1 MPERLTMAIA
11 EAAVELLQQSGDDGF
26 SATMYSGRGMY
37 GQQVP
42 GITGPA
48 GHMGDIAWAII
59 KVYIQNKTEEYFL
72 NDDEEEPDDNE
83 ITSWLYEEWLDE
95 ARSLIPS
102 RYDSMGLYTI
112 YY

>member
-1 MPERLTMAIA
+1 MPERLTLAIA
-11 EAAVELLQQSGDDGF
+11 EAAVELLHQNGDDGF

-59 KVYIQNKTEEYFL
+59 KVHIQNKTEEYFL
-72 NDDEEEPDDNE
+72 NDEDSDPDEVPR
-83 ITSWLYEEWLDE
+83 WLYEEWLDE